1 MRSLRNLVYRTLRG
15 SEGLFKTDMVYLTK
29 GGFWLTFGQVLSTL
43 AALAS
48 AVVLAN
54 QLDQNTYGIYKY
66 ILTAFGILA
75 TTNLLGINT
84 SLTQS
89 IIKDGESSVVPA
101 LREKIKWSL
110 WGSIFAVAGALY
122 YLYKGNNN
130 YFALFALV
138 AAFLPFLETLTIY
151 DAVLQARKDFRKS
164 TLYSLVVQLVASGS
178 LILSALLTEN
188 VVIIIAAFFASTT
201 LVKYWLYLKVTRS
214 IKPSGASGETI
225 IPYGRYLSL
234 ISALNN
240 LTNYV
245 DKLAIYFLL
254 GPIKL
259 AIYSIAIA
267 PVDHLKSLLKGVKTL
282 SFLKLAGQE
291 SVGMEKRL
299 RYRLWLLSFVVL
311 VASLTYVFVAPY
323 LFSILFPKYIE
334 SIIYSQVFAL
344 SLFAVITAFVAETA
358 LVAVGAKRQITQY
371 NIFNNLFGLV
381 ILIVFIYFF
390 GLWGA
395 IAGRIVNR
403 VTLMISGW
411 WLLGIASESS
421 QTKSN
426 GV

>member
-29 GGFWLTFGQVLSTL
+29 GGFWLTSGQVLATL

-48 AVVLAN
+48 SVVLAN

-66 ILTAFGILA
+66 ILTAFGLLT

-89 IIKDGESSVVPA
+89 IIKNGESSIAPA
-101 LREKIKWSL
+101 LREKIRWSFL
-110 WGSIFAVAGALY
+110 GSLLAVVGALY
-122 YLYKGNNN
+122 YLYKGNTN

-138 AAFLPFLETLTIY
+138 ATFLPFLETLTIY
-151 DAVLQARKDFRKS
+151 DAVLQARRDFRKS
-164 TLYSLVVQLVASGS
+164 TLYSLLVQVVASSS
-178 LILSALLTEN
+178 LIVSTLLTEN
-188 VVIIIAAFFASTT
+188 VVAIIAAFFGSTT
-201 LVKYWLYLKVTRS
+201 LVKYWLYQRVVRS
-214 IKPSGASGETI
+214 MQFSGATGETI

-240 LTNYV
+240 LTNYI

-291 SVGMEKRL
+291 GVGMEKRL
-299 RYRLWLLSFVVL
+299 RYRLVLLSLAVL
-311 VASLTYVFVAPY
+311 LVSAVYIFIAPY
-323 LFSILFPKYIE
+323 LFSILFPKYVE
-334 SIIYSQVFAL
+334 SIIYSQIFAL

-371 NIFNNLFGLV
+371 NLFNNLFGLV
-381 ILIVFIYFF
+381 VLVIFIYFF

-426 GV
+426 GA

>member
-1 MRSLRNLVYRTLRG
+1 MRSLRNLVYRALRG
-15 SEGLFKTDMVYLTK
+15 SEGLFKTDMIYLTK
-29 GGFWLTFGQVLSTL
+29 GGFWLSFGQVLSTL

-66 ILTAFGILA
+66 ILTAFGLLA

-89 IIKDGESSVVPA
+89 IIRDGESSVLPA

-110 WGSIFAVAGALY
+110 WGSVLAVAGALY
-122 YLYKGNNN
+122 YLYKGNTN

-164 TLYSLVVQLVASGS
+164 TLYSLAVQMVASGS
-178 LILSALLTEN
+178 LIISTLLTEN
-188 VVIIIAAFFASTT
+188 VVIIIAAFFGSTT
-201 LVKYWLYLKVTRS
+201 LVKYWFYLKVTNS
-214 IKPSGASGETI
+214 INPSGVSGETV
-225 IPYGRYLSL
+225 IPYGKYLSF
-234 ISALNN
+234 ISAFNN
-240 LTNYV
+240 LTNYI

-254 GPIKL
+254 GPINL

-282 SFLKLAGQE
+282 SFLKLSGQDGL
-291 SVGMEKRL
+291 GMEGRL
-299 RYRLWLLSFVVL
+299 RYRLGLLSVL
-311 VASLTYVFVAPY
+311 VLAASAAYVFVAPY

-358 LVAVGAKRQITQY
+358 LVAIGAKRQITQY
-371 NIFNNLFGLV
+371 NLFNNLFGLV
-381 ILIVFIYFF
+381 IIMVFVYFY

-395 IAGRIVNR
+395 VAGRIVNR

-411 WLLGIASESS
+411 WLLHIASEPS
-421 QTKSN
+421 QTKTD
-426 GV
+426 VV